1 MRAAETALAL
11 FLAVAIGAVA
21 AMWATTAG
29 AAEPDQSAA
38 GADEIAT
45 PTIYKWI
52 DEHGVAHYTTDF
64 ERIPEGLRNRVGRLG
79 PPDAALSRTPAD
91 ASAPPRRAPSAPE
104 FDDGERWVARD
115 RSVDPPQDAWD
126 AGDPYANAVEPS
138 GDASGE
144 GDPLMS
150 EFEREERRRQLVDVE
165 ERIASLQT
173 DIAESEEALKVLIA
187 IPVQEGGGTLAM
199 ADDPAFREIASRLP
213 RLLADLVA
221 LEDERAQLEA
231 P

>member
-1 MRAAETALAL
+1 MALTL
-11 FLAVAIGAVA
+11 FLAAAVGAVA

-64 ERIPEGLRNRVGRLG
+64 RRIPEGLRDRVGRLG
-79 PPDAALSRTPAD
+79 PPDAALTRTPAD
-91 ASAPPRRAPSAPE
+91 ASAPPRRAPSVRE
-104 FDDGERWVARD
+104 FDDGEHWVVRD
-115 RSVDPPQDAWD
+115 RSVDRPKDAWD
-126 AGDPYANAVEPS
+126 AGDPYADTVEAYE
-138 GDASGE
+138 DAPGE
-144 GDPLMS
+144 DGPLVS
-150 EFEREERRRQLVDVE
+150 EFEQEERRRQLVDVE
-165 ERIASLQT
+165 EHIASLQT

-187 IPVQEGGGTLAM
+187 IPVPEGGGPLAM